1 MISLL
6 MASTRSNLCGIA
18 VITGAVLFLNMLQSC
33 ESRYAGVRE
42 VEFPNAAF
50 LSQSGD
56 RITPVS
62 WKARTTIVAFFFTTC
77 PTICP
82 KMVKQMKRVQ
92 TLIEGS
98 NQYRIL
104 FFTIDPSRDLPD
116 RLHTYAQRNGIAEKN
131 WWLLQGSE
139 ETISKLASFYS
150 VRAGRDKNDPGQF
163 IHDGSFLL
171 MTQSGEVE
179 TYNGIDSI
187 SVDQLLRKIKDTL

>member
-1 MISLL
+1 MISLPST
-6 MASTRSNLCGIA
+6 STRSNLYGIVA
-18 VITGAVLFLNMLQSC
+18 ITGAILFFNMLQSC
-33 ESRYAGVRE
+33 ESSYAGVRE
-42 VEFPNAAF
+42 VNFPKAVF

-62 WKARTTIVAFFFTTC
+62 WKARTTIAAFFFTTC

-98 NQYRIL
+98 SQYRIL
-104 FFTIDPSRDLPD
+104 FFTIDPSHDLPD
-116 RLHTYAQRNGIAEKN
+116 RLQAYAHRNGIMEKY
-131 WWLLQGSE
+131 WWLLQGSD
-139 ETISKLASFYS
+139 ETISKLAAFYS
-150 VRAGRDKNDPGQF
+150 VRAGRDKNDASQF

-187 SVDQLLRKIKDTL
+187 SVDQLLRRIKNTL